1 MQPKRVS
8 WKACLESIDNLNGIL
23 MESFLMM
30 DIMSLEVLTK
40 LNMINETLI
49 TIITRM
55 STML

>member
-1 MQPKRVS
+1 
-8 WKACLESIDNLNGIL
+8 
-23 MESFLMM
+23 MM